1 MPIGCGL
8 ISNEATGFTEAPREC
23 DRKAHTFLCSFLVI
37 DSEMQLSV
45 KIMDNIKKVK
55 ADLIAEI
62 EKRVSDR
69 ILEQTNADLLIKLI
83 NYADSLDEAI
93 NIAALGT
100 TYKRTGLHFDKRLE
114 KMSNTIKYFKKNETL
129 SFHTDDNKPT
139 HKLIIGDNYEALQ
152 NLLIQYRGKVN
163 VIYID
168 PPYGKDS
175 MGEFAA
181 TNYNNAITRDNLLS
195 MLYPRLQLAKQL
207 LSDDG
212 VIFCSIDDKNQ
223 AYVKCLFDEVMGE
236 GNFIA
241 CAPRKTGAGD
251 AATRSSSELRK
262 PFDYLLIYK
271 RGNDTELQKKIVG
284 EKEYKYCDKLGN
296 YKLDKFQASGSD
308 ATRKARPNL
317 YYPIYVTKNS
327 LLSLKKT
334 EDCIKTILPQ
344 KINGEDG
351 RWMWKPEK
359 FEKDKDDYLF
369 CDGTCIFRK
378 TYYDEEEDQNIYQV
392 EKAWIDGGEFRNA
405 KGTSDLSEII
415 SKNIFKNPKPI
426 ALVEWCINLVPK
438 KDNQIILDFFGGSGT
453 TGHAVLDL
461 NRSEKKEGNLLE
473 DSQEEGNRTFILC
486 QLNEKT
492 ETTPNGIAYD
502 VTSKRLKRIMTG
514 ECYDG
519 SKDFKWL
526 EKNEPY
532 GGNLDVYEIGSVSNF
547 EWTEGKTPFDVID
560 ETLYGKEKFATVREK
575 IEWVCGNFDKTQKY
589 LEKLNEEE

>member
-1 MPIGCGL
+1 MLAPIRCGL
-8 ISNEATGFTEAPREC
+8 IYGIWRSSCRLSVDEIERPAPFFYS
-23 DRKAHTFLCSFLVI
+23 DVKI

-45 KIMDNIKKVK
+45 KIMDNIQKVK

-83 NYADSLDEAI
+83 NNADSLDEAI

-129 SFHTDDNKPT
+129 SFHTDDDKPT

-223 AYVKCLFDEVMGE
+223 AYVKCLMDEVMGE
-236 GNFIA
+236 ENFAGCFPWRKRTAKSDVPFGISQDYEYILCHAKSSDFEAGIEGGN
-241 CAPRKTGAGD
+241 RKYYETDDFPGRPWRIHDMSTQRRAD
-251 AATRSSSELRK
+251 E
-262 PFDYLLIYK
+262 
-271 RGNDTELQKKIVG
+271 
-284 EKEYKYCDKLGN
+284 
-296 YKLDKFQASGSD
+296 
-308 ATRKARPNL
+308 RPNSDFTIINPKNGDK
-317 YYPIYVTKNS
+317 YPVNKDAVWRITKN
-327 LLSLKKT
+327 
-334 EDCIKTILPQ
+334 DFQ
-344 KINGEDG
+344 K
-351 RWMWKPEK
+351 
-359 FEKDKDDYLF
+359 
-369 CDGTCIFRK
+369 
-378 TYYDEEEDQNIYQV
+378 YYDEGRLVFPGDYDFL
-392 EKAWIDGGEFRNA
+392 K
-405 KGTSDLSEII
+405 I
-415 SKNIFKNPKPI
+415 SKPVLRYWKEDDIKKAGDKFGQIAVSTKLPDDIGMSQDGTKDITQVLQGKVFLYPKPI
-426 ALVEWCINLVPK
+426 KLLNYLFKISSDHNSL
-438 KDNQIILDFFGGSGT
+438 ILDFFAGSGT

-461 NRSEKKEGNLLE
+461 NKQDG
-473 DSQEEGNRTFILC
+473 GNRTFILC

-502 VTSKRLKRIMTG
+502 VTSKRIKRIMTG

-519 SKDFKWL
+519 TKDFKWL
-526 EKNEPY
+526 EKNDPY

-547 EWTEGKTPFDVID
+547 EWAEGKTPFDVID
-560 ETLYGKEKFATVREK
+560 ETLYGKEKFASVKEK